1 MAIVEF
7 GAGGKL
13 SAPGEYPCVRRVR
26 HRRLLTYLSS
36 VASTTFQRISRSRL
50 LILLAKFSDYLY
62 DVTMTQET
70 DAHLCRLH
78 LRQLVARGLW
88 SNALNYLRRFFDPDA
103 SCTLDLVWFLNAFWV
118 LDNMAAKHGA
128 MRTGA
133 AVYYHDVSLS
143 TYLSRNAKLSSII
156 NTMANS
162 QQFRLSLDWQL
173 VRRRASFVVY
183 QLLLESPELRR
194 LLILP
199 RETLNPQQ
207 LLPIGP
213 RQPKTPREETSPR
226 PTATAMAR
234 LYLNTKRSSR
244 HHAATGAPSMTPP
257 PVLRW
262 DVDLHLEDVP
272 ILRKKTPLYS
282 GGQIQPLPHSQPFE
296 SDADP
301 LLVIRLSYNTNP
313 PQRIREDHLRL
324 LTSDTPLLW
333 CSSGVNQ
340 KQFHIVLSEVLLP
353 QRATVSRLKNVAK
366 PIITSGSKLLTP
378 KHLVNC
384 TLNMVCKYF

>member
-1 MAIVEF
+1 M
-7 GAGGKL
+7 
-13 SAPGEYPCVRRVR
+13 SP
-26 HRRLLTYLSS
+26 S
-36 VASTTFQRISRSRL
+36 VVCR
-50 LILLAKFSDYLY
+50 
-62 DVTMTQET
+62 MTQET

-156 NTMANS
+156 NTIANS

-213 RQPKTPREETSPR
+213 RRPRRHVRKQARR

-234 LYLNTKRSSR
+234 LYLNTKRSLFSSESPHPALLAESLKR
-244 HHAATGAPSMTPP
+244 VADLIDQCLKDGKRPEPHKGRLLQSICMEGTPVSQPTQNFGISSATNAGAPSA
-257 PVLRW
+257 
-262 DVDLHLEDVP
+262 
-272 ILRKKTPLYS
+272 
-282 GGQIQPLPHSQPFE
+282 PF
-296 SDADP
+296 
-301 LLVIRLSYNTNP
+301 LKNNRGTLTNP
-313 PQRIREDHLRL
+313 
-324 LTSDTPLLW
+324 
-333 CSSGVNQ
+333 
-340 KQFHIVLSEVLLP
+340 
-353 QRATVSRLKNVAK
+353 ATN
-366 PIITSGSKLLTP
+366 IGT
-378 KHLVNC
+378 
-384 TLNMVCKYF
+384 